1 MFTITKQFSLVYG
14 HRLWNQTE
22 PPCQCRHLHGHSAL
36 LSIELASDY
45 LMSGM
50 VLDFNCFK
58 HFGALLDLL
67 DHKMIL
73 DSHDPLVPILCA
85 LGDFSSRT
93 VDDFTILS
101 SDNSVSG
108 ELLGGLVLIPMEP
121 TSEILCKMIFKMA
134 QKWLGF
140 DIQVLSV
147 SLQETLNN
155 RASYHE

>member
-1 MFTITKQFSLVYG
+1 MYTITKQFSLVYG

-36 LSIELASDY
+36 LSIELTSDH
-45 LMSGM
+45 LTSGM
-50 VLDFNCFK
+50 VLDFNCFSS
-58 HFGALLDLL
+58 FNELLNLL

-93 VDDFTILS
+93 VCDFTILS

-108 ELLGGLVLIPMEP
+108 ELLGGLVLIPCEP
-121 TSEILCKMIFKMA
+121 TSEILCQMIFKMA
-134 QKWLGF
+134 QVGWGSG
-140 DIQVLSV
+140 IQVVSV